1 MRNVIVGISV
11 LFFTLSGII
20 TFKALGMSDR
30 DTRYLYVWKGM
41 KAEGLPPEAAERLG
55 QFATELAV
63 NRALI
68 EDLHTTITELEEKLS
83 HQDKETH
90 PKMEAGGSEK
100 EVKVLAVFGGGSFGS
115 GQVVIDDNTVD
126 AVKKLIPAILASPH
140 DRVMIEG
147 HTDNMPIKSSAET
160 EYRDN
165 MELSFFRAKEIA
177 LILKKNGIPRK
188 RISVTGYGDTRPI
201 ASNEKD
207 EGRVKNRRVVVK
219 LVPDDKES

>member
-1 MRNVIVGISV
+1 
-11 LFFTLSGII
+11 
-20 TFKALGMSDR
+20 MSDR

-115 GQVVIDDNTVD
+115 GQVVI
-126 AVKKLIPAILASPH
+126 
-140 DRVMIEG
+140 
-147 HTDNMPIKSSAET
+147 
-160 EYRDN
+160 
-165 MELSFFRAKEIA
+165 
-177 LILKKNGIPRK
+177 
-188 RISVTGYGDTRPI
+188 
-201 ASNEKD
+201 
-207 EGRVKNRRVVVK
+207 
-219 LVPDDKES
+219 